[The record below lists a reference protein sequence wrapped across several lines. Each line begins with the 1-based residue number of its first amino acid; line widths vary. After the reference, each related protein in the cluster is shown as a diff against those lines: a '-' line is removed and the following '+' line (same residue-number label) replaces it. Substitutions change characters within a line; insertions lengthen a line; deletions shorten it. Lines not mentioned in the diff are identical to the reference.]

1 MQTQISISKL
11 KLGFTTRFAE
21 VWNNSLAIIVFA
33 AVLVEMKTSQN
44 SQSILGHF
52 SIT

>member
-1 MQTQISISKL
+1 MQTQTSISKL

-21 VWNNSLAIIVFA
+21 VWNNSLAIIVLA

-44 SQSILGHF
+44 SQNILRQL
-52 SIT
+52 SST